1 MKKTYHGS
9 CHCGAIRY
17 ECVLDFDEGLRRC
30 NCSFCRRTRM
40 LKTFTKREDF
50 KLLSGEDH
58 LVSYRADTSGWP
70 VGDVDHYFCKRCGI
84 RPFSR
89 GYHKDFM
96 GHFYCINAG
105 TLDDVSEEEF
115 SAAPVIYENGLAD
128 DFFNPPPENLRAHL

>member
-1 MKKTYHGS
+1 MKKTYHGR
-9 CHCGAIRY
+9 CHCGAVRY
-17 ECVLDFDEGLRRC
+17 ECVLDLDEGLRRC

-40 LKTFTKREDF
+40 LKTFTPREDF

-58 LVSYRADTSGWP
+58 LVSYRADGSSWP

-84 RPFSR
+84 RSFSR

-105 TLDDVSEEEF
+105 TLEVSDAEL
-115 SAAPVIYENGLAD
+115 SAAPMIYENGRDD
-128 DFFNPPPENLRAHL
+128 DFFNPPPEVAHL